1 MLINEGILDD
11 IEASDANIS
20 QLFPT
25 NELKWPGDE
34 NLSVYITLEFSGSIF
49 AEKLKELCDDLLMF
63 LDLQRRIKDYSRM
76 CASDSDYRLIRD
88 IDDAIR
94 QNKKYRNWGIDFGVS
109 NHFRSAKDV
118 VRFITRLNTFC
129 GTKL

>member
-34 NLSVYITLEFSGSIF
+34 SLSVYITLEFSGSIF